1 MMIEIMMNSLIA
13 FMLVGGTI
21 MTALA
26 VVGIIR
32 LPDMYSRLHAATK
45 STTLGVIMIMTG
57 AFIYFW
63 YIEGLIETNLLLGAL
78 FILLTSPVASHLLSR
93 SAFHADVKP
102 YKLTVLND
110 LKRDETHPDVENDP
124 KRDLVE

>member
-13 FMLVGGTI
+13 FMLIGGTI
-21 MTALA
+21 MNALA

-63 YIEGLIETNLLLGAL
+63 YVEGLIETNLLLGAL
-78 FILLTSPVASHLLSR
+78 FILLTSPVASHLLAR

-110 LKRDETHPDVENDP
+110 LKRDETNPNAENDP
-124 KRDLVE
+124 ERDLVE

>member
-13 FMLVGGTI
+13 FMLIGGTI
-21 MTALA
+21 MNALA

-63 YIEGLIETNLLLGAL
+63 YVEGLIETNLLLGAL

-124 KRDLVE
+124 KRDIVE

>member
-1 MMIEIMMNSLIA
+1 MIEIMMNSLIA
-13 FMLVGGTI
+13 FMLIGGTI

>member
-1 MMIEIMMNSLIA
+1 MIEIMMNSLIA

>member
-1 MMIEIMMNSLIA
+1 MIEIMMNSLIA
-13 FMLVGGTI
+13 FMLIGGTI

-26 VVGIIR
+26 TVGIIR

-110 LKRDETHPDVENDP
+110 LKRDETNPDVENDP
-124 KRDLVE
+124 KRDIVE

>member
-1 MMIEIMMNSLIA
+1 MMIEILMNSLIA
-13 FMLVGGTI
+13 FFLIGGTI

-32 LPDMYSRLHAATK
+32 LPDMYSRLHATTK

-57 AFIYFW
+57 AFLYFW
-63 YIEGLIETNLLLGAL
+63 YVDGLIETNLLLGAL
-78 FILLTSPVASHLLSR
+78 FILLTAPVSSHLLSR
-93 SAFHADVKP
+93 SAFHVDVKP

-110 LKRDETHPDVENDP
+110 LKRDESNPDAENDP
-124 KRDLVE
+124 DRDIVE

>member
-1 MMIEIMMNSLIA
+1 MIEIMMNSLIA
-13 FMLVGGTI
+13 FFLIGGTI
-21 MTALA
+21 MSILA
-26 VVGIIR
+26 VIGILR

-57 AFIYFW
+57 GFLYFW
-63 YIEGLIETNLLLGAL
+63 YVEGLIETNLLLGAL
-78 FILLTSPVASHLLSR
+78 FILITAPVSSHLLSR

-110 LKRDETHPDVENDP
+110 LKRDETNPDQENDP
-124 KRDLVE
+124 EKDLVD

>member
-13 FMLVGGTI
+13 FMLIGGTI
-21 MTALA
+21 MNALA

-63 YIEGLIETNLLLGAL
+63 YVEGLIETNLLLGAL

-102 YKLTVLND
+102 YKLMVLND

-124 KRDLVE
+124 KRDIVE

>member
-1 MMIEIMMNSLIA
+1 MIEIMMNSLIA
-13 FMLVGGTI
+13 FMLIGGTI

-26 VVGIIR
+26 TVGIIR

-78 FILLTSPVASHLLSR
+78 FILLTSPVASHLLAR
-93 SAFHADVKP
+93 SAFHSDVKP

-110 LKRDETHPDVENDP
+110 LKRDETNPDVENDP
-124 KRDLVE
+124 KRDIVE

>member
-1 MMIEIMMNSLIA
+1 MMIEILMNSLIA
-13 FMLVGGTI
+13 FFLIGGTL

-26 VVGIIR
+26 VVGMIR
-32 LPDMYSRLHAATK
+32 LPDMYSRLHATTK

-57 AFIYFW
+57 AFLYFW
-63 YIEGLIETNLLLGAL
+63 YIDGLIETNLLLGAL
-78 FILLTSPVASHLLSR
+78 FILLTAPVSSHLLSR

-110 LKRDETHPDVENDP
+110 LKRDESDPDAENDP
-124 KRDLVE
+124 DRDIVK